1 MRTRQRLSARRVI
14 VHEGRVHQGRLNNL
28 TEELGHQLL
37 SVPLRVDVNLVLFSD
52 LTQNRS
58 VSLGGDL
65 NAHSLRQ
72 ARVHANPLP
81 LTEQVNGA
89 VLGLDTLGTDSLRAA
104 LDDLLHA
111 LSHHKL
117 VSVGFVALQGG
128 ELGAVGRVHA
138 LVTEHAA
145 NLVHALNTT
154 NHCTLERQL
163 GRNTHGHRLVKS
175 VQVSAERASR
185 RATVHQLQNGSLN
198 LNVAVILQH
207 AADGAGNQ
215 GALLHQLA
223 SLLANHQVQVT
234 LANAGFLVQVLVQNR
249 HGAQRLRRHLP
260 VGHHNGQLA
269 TARNNHAAGHEH
281 VVTQVNQGLPL
292 RQGLLA
298 HLSQRQHRLD
308 TLTLGTTLQGRKAQ
322 LTGVTDEHHAATNM
336 HHTVSLVASLQLLSS
351 QLRIVLGAQILN
363 VVGLHAVTLRIQ
375 QTHRVCLATRLDQ
388 LRTLFQANLH
398 LLGHISNR
406 RCGSVLSAHSDTY
419 LCSVL
424 GTLLNERTLSAGP
437 CCQSGGSGQRTQ
449 QPVPALAPTPQS
461 AHRKSSGRPVPG
473 SQGVHPEWS

>member
-1 MRTRQRLSARRVI
+1 M
-14 VHEGRVHQGRLNNL
+14 
-28 TEELGHQLL
+28 
-37 SVPLRVDVNLVLFSD
+37 
-52 LTQNRS
+52 
-58 VSLGGDL
+58 
-65 NAHSLRQ
+65 
-72 ARVHANPLP
+72 
-81 LTEQVNGA
+81 
-89 VLGLDTLGTDSLRAA
+89 
-104 LDDLLHA
+104 
-111 LSHHKL
+111 
-117 VSVGFVALQGG
+117 
-128 ELGAVGRVHA
+128 
-138 LVTEHAA
+138 
-145 NLVHALNTT
+145 
-154 NHCTLERQL
+154 
-163 GRNTHGHRLVKS
+163 
-175 VQVSAERASR
+175 
-185 RATVHQLQNGSLN
+185 HQLQNGGLN

-249 HGAQRLRRHLP
+249 HGAKSLRRHLP

-281 VVTQVNQGLPL
+281 VVTQVNQRLPL
-292 RQGLLA
+292 SQGLLA

-308 TLTLGTTLQGRKAQ
+308 ALTLGTTLQGREAQ

-363 VVGLHAVTLRIQ
+363 VVGLHAVALRIQ

-388 LRTLFQANLH
+388 LRTLLQANLH

-437 CCQSGGSGQRTQ
+437 CCQSGGSGQRTR